1 VRTKAFDKQLKRQVG
16 EHLVVAELGRR
27 GIVATPFA
35 GNVPD
40 IDLLAYA
47 NGRTIAIQVKALS
60 RGDWSLRG
68 DHYLDISFADG
79 VQTINGL
86 RRINRD
92 LIMVFVA
99 VGSQGGEDLFY
110 VCTAGEVQDRIHK
123 HYAGD
128 LERRGGRRPKNP
140 ESMHTSLLREYVEP
154 YLGRWDTILG
164 QLGLEADAE
173 PEPELTAPSRATPRA
188 AGRRSAPPPPR

>member
-1 VRTKAFDKQLKRQVG
+1 VEVSLARTTPSDKQLKRQVG

-60 RGDWSLRG
+60 RGDWSMRG
-68 DHYLDISFADG
+68 DRYLDISFADG
-79 VQTINGL
+79 VQTISGL
-86 RRINRD
+86 RQINRD

-99 VGSQGGEDLFY
+99 VGSRAGDDLFY
-110 VCTAGEVQDRIHK
+110 VCTAGEVQDQIHA

-128 LERRGGRRPKNP
+128 LARRGGRRPKNP
-140 ESMHTSLLREYVEP
+140 ESMHTSLLRAHVEP
-154 YLGRWDTILG
+154 YLGRWETILG
-164 QLGLEADAE
+164 QLGLETA
-173 PEPELTAPSRATPRA
+173 PEPHG
-188 AGRRSAPPPPR
+188 AGHVVAGVPA